1 MYFPDMFFGLGFG
14 FVCMVIILG
23 DQVHCHPPAAYI
35 ITVQW
40 SKWSHYHRTRVSVFT
55 AHLRVPKGLSLAMLS
70 GCSTQS
76 GLSSNLRLSR
86 HCSARFK
93 RENGSVPAI
102 SMQLPHI
109 NDKVGLWQ
117 MRSSHKDSFFVSFS
131 LCTFY
136 FHFSCTL
143 CSTFSNSS
151 IRSPHLFFSILVFSE
166 PTPAL
171 LFTPTL
177 WGK

>member
-1 MYFPDMFFGLGFG
+1 
-14 FVCMVIILG
+14 MVIILG
-23 DQVHCHPPAAYI
+23 DQVPCCPPAAYI

-40 SKWSHYHRTRVSVFT
+40 SKRSHYHRTRVSVFT
-55 AHLRVPKGLSLAMLS
+55 AHFCVPKGLSLAMLP

-76 GLSSNLRLSR
+76 GLSSDLCLSR
-86 HCSARFK
+86 HRSARFE

-117 MRSSHKDSFFVSFS
+117 MRSSHKGSFFVSFS
-131 LCTFY
+131 LCAFY
-136 FHFSCTL
+136 FHFSHTHTL
-143 CSTFSNSS
+143 CSTLSNSS
-151 IRSPHLFFSILVFSE
+151 IHSLHLFFPIWVFSE

-171 LFTPTL
+171 PFT
-177 WGK
+177 